1 MRTTKSQQAQS
12 HRLIIRTAVDLMTQ
26 HGFEGTTMKQIARAA
41 DLGDA
46 TIYKYFP
53 TKEKLVLAYFEQ
65 AAGDALALAARSQSQ
80 AAAMQAGAGQAAQDQ
95 PAFSLQEQMQLL
107 IDSLLEILLADRE
120 FVAIAR
126 KLMQRTPMLLLGEEL
141 PGKALLKQAFA
152 AMLAQAESTGE
163 IMPCGFK
170 PSLSALLADYVVA
183 VIAYWLRDE
192 SEAFGN
198 TTQMVDLS
206 LGVLV
211 LALKSGLVDKLLEL
225 GGFMVRSQLARLMH
239 EGSGLIDVLAL
250 VRRAGTYKARPHTTE
265 AAKPR
270 KTTARGDRAGVKT
283 ARENARATTRTVVAR
298 KAAGARK

>member
-1 MRTTKSQQAQS
+1 MRTTKSQQAQN

-41 DLGDA
+41 GLGDA

-65 AAGDALALAARSQSQ
+65 AAGDALALAGRSRIQADEDQS
-80 AAAMQAGAGQAAQDQ
+80 
-95 PAFSLQEQMQLL
+95 AFSLQEQMQLL

-120 FVAIAR
+120 FVAIAK
-126 KLMQRTPMLLLGEEL
+126 KLMQRTPMLLLGDEL

-152 AMLAQAESTGE
+152 DMLAQAERTGG
-163 IMPCGFK
+163 IVPCGFK
-170 PSLSALLADYVVA
+170 PSLSALMADYVAA

-206 LGVLV
+206 LGALV
-211 LALKSGLVDKLLEL
+211 LALQSGLVDKLLAL
-225 GGFMVRSQLARLMH
+225 GGFMVRSQLARLMRD
-239 EGSGLIDVLAL
+239 GSGLMDALAL
-250 VRRAGTYKARPHTTE
+250 ARRARTGK
-265 AAKPR
+265 
-270 KTTARGDRAGVKT
+270 
-283 ARENARATTRTVVAR
+283 ATTR